1 MEFYIKN
8 YDILTNTERDLLH
21 YILDNEELV
30 QKLTA
35 AKLADRCG
43 VSKTV
48 VINMCQKLG
57 FDGYNELKYY
67 LKNKNNNNQNLVK
80 EDNTKSL
87 LVDIVE
93 KTLAINDEVAIDA
106 IAKKICSAECVY
118 VVSRGTSKAIGMYLT
133 HLLLTLN
140 IKCINIPDYNLL
152 DIIAKK
158 MSHNEVMIALS
169 LSGETPIIVQIA
181 KIVKAY
187 VNSIITITAFA
198 NSTLCMNS
206 DYSLYFSSASL
217 DTKNNDVVTRIGM
230 MAVIDY
236 LISYLKNICSVRD

>member
-187 VNSIITITAFA
+187 GNSLITITAFS
-198 NSTLCMNS
+198 NSTLCMYS

>member
-1 MEFYIKN
+1 M
-8 YDILTNTERDLLH
+8 
-21 YILDNEELV
+21 
-30 QKLTA
+30 
-35 AKLADRCG
+35 
-43 VSKTV
+43 
-48 VINMCQKLG
+48 
-57 FDGYNELKYY
+57 
-67 LKNKNNNNQNLVK
+67 
-80 EDNTKSL
+80 

-187 VNSIITITAFA
+187 GNSLITITAFS
-198 NSTLCMNS
+198 NSTLCMYS

-236 LISYLKNICSVRD
+236 VCSIGKHFLGDSAHKYNKREH